1 MAAERSLNM
10 KDIGKHRADF
20 PGLSATM
27 HGKRLAFLDS
37 ASSAQ
42 KPQVAIDSMT
52 AVMSG
57 GYANIHRGLY
67 EISQNLTEDF
77 EQVRV
82 RVAQFI
88 GAKSDR
94 NIVFTRNATEAINLV
109 AQSWGHAH
117 MRPGD
122 EVILT
127 PMEHH
132 ANIVPWQILRSHI
145 GIVIKVAP
153 IDDRGVLDLDAFK
166 KLLSPKTRMVALTHV
181 SNALGTINPVR
192 DITQT
197 VKKFNPKIRVLID
210 GSQAVVHAKV
220 NVSHIGADFY
230 AFTGHKLYGPT
241 GIGVLYGTDEALE
254 ETPPYQGGG
263 DMIERVTFEKTTFK
277 EPPYRFEAGT
287 PPIIEVIGLGVAIDY
302 IQSIGM
308 DNIAAHESALLTY
321 ATQKLEEI
329 DGLKIHGTAPQKAG
343 ILSFTMKGAHPSD
356 IGMVLD
362 QVGVAVRTGHHCC
375 MPLMERLGVD
385 ATARASIAL
394 YTDKND
400 IDQLVEGLHKVRQL
414 LK

>member
-1 MAAERSLNM
+1 
-10 KDIGKHRADF
+10 
-20 PGLSATM
+20 
-27 HGKRLAFLDS
+27 
-37 ASSAQ
+37 
-42 KPQVAIDSMT
+42 
-52 AVMSG
+52 
-57 GYANIHRGLY
+57 
-67 EISQNLTEDF
+67 
-77 EQVRV
+77 
-82 RVAQFI
+82 
-88 GAKSDR
+88 
-94 NIVFTRNATEAINLV
+94 
-109 AQSWGHAH
+109 
-117 MRPGD
+117 
-122 EVILT
+122 
-127 PMEHH
+127 
-132 ANIVPWQILRSHI
+132 
-145 GIVIKVAP
+145 
-153 IDDRGVLDLDAFK
+153 
-166 KLLSPKTRMVALTHV
+166 MVALTHV